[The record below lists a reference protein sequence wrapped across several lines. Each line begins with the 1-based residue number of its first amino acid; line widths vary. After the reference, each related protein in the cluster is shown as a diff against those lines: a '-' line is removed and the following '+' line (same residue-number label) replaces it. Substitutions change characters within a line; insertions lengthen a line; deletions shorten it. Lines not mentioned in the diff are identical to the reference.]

1 MATEFSFDVISKVDL
16 TEVKNA
22 LDQAE
27 REIAGRFDFRQSKT
41 AFQLEENTVKVTSD
55 DEFHLSMTLDIIRS
69 KFAKRNV
76 SLKALEYGK
85 IEQASGGTVRQ
96 VITLKQGIPTDEAK
110 KLVRDIKASGIKAQA
125 QIQGEQLRV
134 TSKEKNSLQ
143 AVQKLIRDL
152 EADLPFDVAFD
163 NYR

>member
-1 MATEFSFDVISKVDL
+1 MATEFSFDVISRIEL

-22 LDQAE
+22 LDLAS
-27 REIAGRFDFRQSKT
+27 REIETRYDFRNTKT
-41 AFQLEENTVKVTSD
+41 QVSLDDNEIKVISD
-55 DEFHLSMTLDIIRS
+55 DEWHLETVKDIIRAR
-69 KFAKRNV
+69 FAKRSL

-85 IEQASGGTVRQ
+85 IESAAGGTVRQ

-110 KLVRDIKASGIKAQA
+110 NLVKEIKAAGIKVQT

-134 TSKEKNSLQ
+134 SAKEKDSLQ
-143 AVQKLIRDL
+143 ATQRLIKGL
-152 EADLPFDVAFD
+152 DLPFDVEFS